1 MAMGMGMITRCFIT
15 GLTVAVSASLLVG
28 CAPQPDHVSALDRD
42 QDSTDQLPASV
53 YADGGSD
60 IDASTTRLLLSQNGT
75 DYFAAK
81 PASSY
86 GFCMIMYVSDE
97 MWTSSCAGALPM
109 ELAIQGHGSAQL
121 VTDSRTSAT
130 DEWVK
135 AADNLFVGK

>member
-1 MAMGMGMITRCFIT
+1 MITRCFIGGIT
-15 GLTVAVSASLLVG
+15 IAVSAVLLVG
-28 CAPQPDHVSALDRD
+28 CVPQPDNVSALDRD

-60 IDASTTRLLLSQNGT
+60 IDASTTRLLLQQNGIE
-75 DYFAAK
+75 YFAAR
-81 PASSY
+81 PASSF
-86 GFCMIMYVSDE
+86 GFCIIMYVSDE

-121 VTDSRTSAT
+121 VADSTTSVP

-135 AADNLFVGK
+135 AADNLSIGK